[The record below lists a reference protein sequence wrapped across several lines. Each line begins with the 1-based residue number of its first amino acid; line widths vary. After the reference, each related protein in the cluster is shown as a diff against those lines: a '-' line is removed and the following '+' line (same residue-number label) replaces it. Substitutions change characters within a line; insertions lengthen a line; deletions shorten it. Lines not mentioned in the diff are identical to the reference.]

1 MQMPGEQVPPVD
13 HLTVAAEAGAE
24 QLELAQR
31 LLEQGRL
38 DQAEHWLRVAAAD
51 AGRSVAL
58 QGARKLA
65 RLLTDQGR
73 EDEAAQWH
81 RRVEEMETEN
91 RLLGSSLPPPVYSG
105 RMAEAALTVLV
116 ATAVLPFVQV
126 LVSKVAEDA
135 YAQARQLIRRLP
147 LGRQES
153 RSAGNPA
160 GPSGQP
166 QARFVIV
173 DDPDAGITLYLSS
186 EMSDEA
192 LRALAAFDLDEL
204 TARRPDAGRVR
215 LIWHQESGTWRI
227 RGEAGQP
234 PALPSP

>member
-1 MQMPGEQVPPVD
+1 
-13 HLTVAAEAGAE
+13 
-24 QLELAQR
+24 
-31 LLEQGRL
+31 
-38 DQAEHWLRVAAAD
+38 
-51 AGRSVAL
+51 
-58 QGARKLA
+58 
-65 RLLTDQGR
+65 
-73 EDEAAQWH
+73 
-81 RRVEEMETEN
+81 METEN
-91 RLLGSSLPPPVYSG
+91 RLLGSSLPPPAYSA
-105 RMAEAALTVLV
+105 RMAGAALTVLV

-135 YAQARQLIRRLP
+135 YVQARQLIRRLP

-153 RSAGNPA
+153 RSAGSPA
-160 GPSGQP
+160 APSGQP

-173 DDPDAGITLYLSS
+173 DDPEAGITLYLSS
-186 EMSDEA
+186 DVSDEA

-234 PALPSP
+234 PTLPSP